1 MANPNRNKLQNLSVK
16 YNVEFQP
23 LYTAEALAKGKL
35 DVVHNALINGK
46 KYTCLA
52 RYNNADLENLFKSIA
67 SGHDRIHAPENTVI
81 FAQNTKTL
89 SINGNN
95 YSIFDI
101 IKDVEFVNMLDM
113 VNENLN
119 YGEEWQV
126 ENAKKIR
133 TYLNNGGFSEWLE
146 HRYFIEYGET
156 VDEYAE
162 RVGLGD

>member
-1 MANPNRNKLQNLSVK
+1 MANPNLKKLQNLSNQ
-16 YNVEFQP
+16 YGVEFQP
-23 LYTAEALAKGKL
+23 LYTKEAMEKGNL
-35 DVVHNALINGK
+35 QVVHNAIIGGK

-52 RYNNADLENLFKSIA
+52 RYNVQDLENLFKSIA
-67 SGHDRIHAPENTVI
+67 SGSCNIHAPENTVI
-81 FAQNTKTL
+81 FNQNGETL

-95 YSIFDI
+95 YNIFDI
-101 IKDVEFVNMLDM
+101 VKDVEFVNMLDM

-146 HRYFIEYGET
+146 YRYQLEYGET